1 MERNWMYDM
10 NITDPEY
17 VNGVQSFLIAAESN
31 RVAME
36 DIEIVHV
43 RNTRAMHTDFCQLRH
58 ANSGGDHGLPLNV
71 VRYGASAGPSNVVA
85 RCAINEITEFSGRIF
100 DSLMCLRDS
109 RRMRNDKLMGLN
121 EMIYEAEEKINT
133 KEAHLEI
140 TEATIKSE

>member
-10 NITDPEY
+10 NITDPKY

-43 RNTRAMHTDFCQLRH
+43 RNI
-58 ANSGGDHGLPLNV
+58 GD
-71 VRYGASAGPSNVVA
+71 AAGPSNVVA
-85 RCAINEITEFSGRIF
+85 RCAIDEIIELGGENKTPKYMKVNAMIAEMEAMDDQEEYY

-109 RRMRNDKLMGLN
+109 RRMGNDKLMGLN
-121 EMIYEAEEKINT
+121 EMIYEAEEEINT

-140 TEATIKSE
+140 MEATIKFE